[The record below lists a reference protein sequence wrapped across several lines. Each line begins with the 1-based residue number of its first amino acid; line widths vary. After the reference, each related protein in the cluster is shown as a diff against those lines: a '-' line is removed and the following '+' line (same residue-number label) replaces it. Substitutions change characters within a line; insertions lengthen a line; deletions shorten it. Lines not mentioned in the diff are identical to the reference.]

1 MRIQQPMRREP
12 TANHL
17 NHRAGLA
24 VYVFI
29 TILLLAAA
37 WFSGNRGI
45 SARNRD
51 KTSHPPAAA
60 AASGLAASTAGYV
73 GSKVCAQ
80 CHAPIWSKYSR
91 TDMGRSM
98 AEITP
103 SLLETIPT
111 SAAVVDSR
119 LHRHFDVHAEDG
131 KLFQSEYEIDQDGK
145 EVFRETHPVG
155 WIIGSGANGF
165 GALIKRG
172 DFLFEAP
179 LSFYSKPQAWAL
191 SPGYEF
197 GDYGFNRPIL
207 PGCIACHSGWP
218 QAVLGGN
225 GRFLDPPFRALAIGC
240 ENCHGPG
247 EAHVR
252 EMREGESSAESAT
265 HSIVNP
271 AKLEPWL
278 ADNICMSCHQ
288 TGDAIVLKPGKDFR
302 DFKPGTPLD
311 ETLAIFMVPP
321 RRDSPQTDLLEHYF
335 SMTLSKCYRNSGG
348 HLGCITC
355 HDPHVEPAKQDAPAY
370 YRQKC
375 LSCHTEKSCALP
387 LGIRQ
392 RKTPPDDC
400 AGCHMPKRDVRVIA
414 HAVLTNH
421 RIVAQA
427 EEAYPDAAFRMTT
440 PQMPELVHLSAI
452 PSKRDEP
459 VSPVV
464 LLQAYGQLMTP
475 NPEYRER
482 YFALAKK
489 LEEADS
495 DNVDVLEAL
504 AALSIEQKND
514 QAALRYLDSAVTHG
528 ATTPQTYEQLA
539 SLRMQAGQY
548 QEAVD
553 LLERGIKQV
562 PYDALLYRFLGSSY
576 IALRKNSEAVALL
589 EQAVQIFPQDAA
601 LRTLLKDSQSKAL
614 TRNAP

>member
-1 MRIQQPMRREP
+1 M
-12 TANHL
+12 
-17 NHRAGLA
+17 
-24 VYVFI
+24 VF
-29 TILLLAAA
+29 LLAAA
-37 WFSGNRGI
+37 SFSGSREN
-45 SARNRD
+45 SAGKPD
-51 KTSHPPAAA
+51 KAGAILSLT
-60 AASGLAASTAGYV
+60 AASATAPVPNAYV

-80 CHAPIWSKYSR
+80 CHAPIASRYSR

-98 AEITP
+98 SEITP
-103 SLLETIPT
+103 ALLEKIPT
-111 SAAVVDSR
+111 AASVVDER
-119 LHRHFDVHAEDG
+119 IHRHFDVHAGDG
-131 KLFQSEYEIDQDGK
+131 KLLQSEYEIGDDGK
-145 EVFRETHPVG
+145 ELFQETHPVE

-165 GALIKRG
+165 GALTRRG
-172 DFLFEAP
+172 EFIFEAP
-179 LSFYSKPQAWAL
+179 LSFYSTTQAWAL

-335 SMTLSKCYRNSGG
+335 SMTLSKCYRNGGG

-392 RKTPPDDC
+392 RKTQPDDC

-440 PQMPELVHLSAI
+440 PQLPELVHLSAI

-553 LLERGIKQV
+553 LLERGIKQI

-589 EQAVQIFPQDAA
+589 EQAVQIFPQDAV
-601 LRTLLKDSQSKAL
+601 LRTLLKDSQSKAP
-614 TRNAP
+614 TVNAP